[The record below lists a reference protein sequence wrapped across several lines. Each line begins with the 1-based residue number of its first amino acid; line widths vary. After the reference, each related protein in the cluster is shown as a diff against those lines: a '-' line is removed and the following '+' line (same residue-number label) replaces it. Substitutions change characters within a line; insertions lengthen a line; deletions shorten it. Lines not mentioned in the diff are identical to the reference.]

1 MTPTKLKE
9 LVLNDDTFIKY
20 ILVGLIHSVYNEE
33 HPKEHTLL
41 TKNDYDTFNW
51 LLYEK
56 DPDLRKPLLNY
67 IKEGSISDII
77 NSTTLL
83 YRDMR
88 QYEAKQL
95 IYSLSRLLYVQD
107 KFKNNEIGQRIK
119 EKIEQWIL
127 TYKLV
132 EDIDLTKTDLTGFS
146 SDEYED
152 FNHKLKA
159 KLLYQIIPSL
169 NYDIFLQAQN
179 KTDTPFTDLFIYDI
193 KDDELKAYGFNYIN
207 NMLNDSET
215 YERYF
220 TTINDFINELISD
233 REFSDFLKAYKID
246 LSELKDIDQKEQ
258 LKGHTF
264 KDIIT
269 EDYLKED
276 LDDFFKDPRIKDI
289 YEKYEQYLEIQEPL
303 LNNDDVAIWRKKA
316 DDFIKHLETLKK
328 AKTTDMFNMDYMLSY
343 LAYSD
348 EQKKA
353 FKTTSV
359 KTISNKPLSY
369 KELKEKYKDSVL
381 LDDDEVLDYNR
392 KWGKVVN
399 EKSINNAMTLRES
412 ITRRVET
419 NTDLT
424 EKQLKELKKIP
435 KPSKDDLLK
444 ISDLEARLK
453 EQEKIKKARI
463 EEIDDIKD
471 DIALI
476 NKQLSDIQDANQV
489 KKLVRQRKKM
499 EKQLKEKQQ
508 EIGQDL
514 NFQINTD
521 GKIVYEKENKRK
533 KESYKLMVNADY
545 NLQNFNSEGR
555 NFLFYV
561 PNINGIISQLNDDFI
576 TIDIDDYLAFTGR
589 ENTNV
594 SRVRRN
600 LINTL
605 KEMRKE
611 SYDYSFYDEKGQL
624 QEGSLVLIGD
634 VKSTEFKGK
643 ATIDVQLGATFK
655 NNLKKAFISNQ
666 IANVNKGVFK
676 LGQGKNK
683 KAENMAKELFIY
695 FSQLARIEAKK
706 GLTNGQWQ
714 KDLHLD
720 TLITRLAELNLLNY
734 NPNTYNKSV
743 KEPLLNALN
752 VGQEL
757 GLFKY
762 KTNAFKYYD
771 DVISTLNNGANV
783 KDKITNFETGKQYGI
798 RIILNKDMTDLEKNE
813 KAHTTYNKYQNR
825 YKGKRATKK

>member
-33 HPKEHTLL
+33 HPKEHPLL

-56 DPDLRKPLLNY
+56 APDLRKPLLNY
-67 IKEGSISDII
+67 IQEGSISDII
-77 NSTTLL
+77 NSTILL
-83 YRDMR
+83 YRDMK

-169 NYDIFLQAQN
+169 NYDIFLQAQS

-246 LSELKDIDQKEQ
+246 LSELKDIDQKDR

-276 LDDFFKDPRIKDI
+276 LDEFFKDPRIKDI

-328 AKTTDMFNMDYMLSY
+328 AKTPDMFNMDYMLSY

-476 NKQLSDIQDANQV
+476 NKQISDIQDANQV
-489 KKLVRQRKKM
+489 KKLVRQRNKM

-514 NFQINTD
+514 YFQINTD

-695 FSQLARIEAKK
+695 FSQLARTEAKK

>member
-33 HPKEHTLL
+33 HPKEHPLL

-56 DPDLRKPLLNY
+56 DPDLRTPLLNY

-127 TYKLV
+127 NYKLV

-289 YEKYEQYLEIQEPL
+289 YEKYEQYLKIQEPL
-303 LNNDDVAIWRKKA
+303 LNNDDVAIWCKKA

-476 NKQLSDIQDANQV
+476 NKQISDIQDANQV

-695 FSQLARIEAKK
+695 FSQLARTEAKK

-813 KAHTTYNKYQNR
+813 KAHTTYNKYQNK